1 MSEISPQKYIDCY
14 GLCKKRGDLLYREV
28 PGGFAVAHVEVIGGQ
43 ETVDVWLCKYLPD
56 CRDEIKPENV
66 IHQIISFN
74 TKDENKVRIFREK
87 IMGYKTVRS
96 PFFRKKIERI
106 ED

>member
-43 ETVDVWLCKYLPD
+43 ETVDVWLCRHLPD

-66 IHQIISFN
+66 LHQIYSFN
-74 TKDENKVRIFREK
+74 TTKAEDVKKFREDIIGK
-87 IMGYKTVRS
+87 EPLLTDS
-96 PFFRKKIERI
+96 SERK
-106 ED
+106 